1 MKRSKDDI
9 IFDAINT
16 LILGAV
22 LLIVLYPLYYVV
34 LASISDP
41 YLAATGSIGLFPRKP
56 TFMAYRNVFNNAD
69 IWSGYRNTLIYTI
82 LGTALS
88 LSLTLPAAYVLS
100 KKFLPGRSI
109 LTWFFLFTM
118 YFNGGLIPMYLL
130 VQQLR
135 LYNQP
140 YTLIVL
146 GAFSVFNMVITRS
159 YYQSS
164 IPETIYEAADI
175 DGSSH
180 IRSFFTIAL
189 PLSAPIVAVMA
200 LYYGVAQ
207 WNGFFNALVYLSD
220 KNLMPLQIILRNI
233 LIYNQT
239 ALLNI
244 MTEGV
249 EADEIQAA
257 ARLAYMAEAMKYA
270 LIIIA
275 SLPMLI
281 AYTFVQKYF
290 IKGVMLG
297 SLKG

>member
-1 MKRSKDDI
+1 
-9 IFDAINT
+9 
-16 LILGAV
+16 
-22 LLIVLYPLYYVV
+22 
-34 LASISDP
+34 
-41 YLAATGSIGLFPRKP
+41 
-56 TFMAYRNVFNNAD
+56 
-69 IWSGYRNTLIYTI
+69 
-82 LGTALS
+82 
-88 LSLTLPAAYVLS
+88 
-100 KKFLPGRSI
+100 
-109 LTWFFLFTM
+109 
-118 YFNGGLIPMYLL
+118 
-130 VQQLR
+130 
-135 LYNQP
+135 
-140 YTLIVL
+140 
-146 GAFSVFNMVITRS
+146 MVITRS